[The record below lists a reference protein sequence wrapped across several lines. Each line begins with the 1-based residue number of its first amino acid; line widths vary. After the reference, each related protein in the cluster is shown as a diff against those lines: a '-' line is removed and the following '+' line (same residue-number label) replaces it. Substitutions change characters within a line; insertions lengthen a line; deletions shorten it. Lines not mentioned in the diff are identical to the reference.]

1 MINFDLT
8 TLIVNVA
15 VMAVFV
21 ILVRKLTRPGDS
33 TSQKILIVFIM
44 LLVGFMVFLLI
55 FMIT

>member
-33 TSQKILIVFIM
+33 SGQKILVVAIV
-44 LLVGFMVFLLI
+44 LLAGFMVFFLLI
-55 FMIT
+55 